1 MSQCSICGTKVEQL
15 TEVYDLPT
23 GVWIEPD
30 APGARLILRTD
41 PWLVFTVQPELD
53 WAGAS
58 PKRQASLRMHEAV
71 RALHDLPTVAHRHA
85 PVGELLAWAW
95 RPRDRRQLVLGAPF
109 DRRQVLRAIRPALEA
124 GEDRVLL
131 TLSGP
136 VASTDRRGVVAQG
149 HVLNVD
155 GVGWRAHLMT
165 LTDGND
171 VGDDPYPATMREL
184 RT

>member
-1 MSQCSICGTKVEQL
+1 MNQCSVCGTAVEQL
-15 TEVYDLPT
+15 TEVWDLPT

-30 APGARLILRTD
+30 AAGARLILRTD

-58 PKRQASLRMHEAV
+58 PKRRTSTSMHEAV
-71 RALHDLPTVAHRHA
+71 RALHALPTVAHRHA
-85 PVGELLAWAW
+85 SVAELLAWAW

-124 GEDRVLL
+124 YEERVLL

-136 VASTDRRGVVAQG
+136 VNSTTRNGAASIG

-155 GVGWRAHLMT
+155 GVGWRAHLMS
-165 LTDGND
+165 LTDADD
-171 VGDDPYPATMREL
+171 VGTEPYPATRREL
-184 RT
+184 HS